1 MSRGYTCQCCVCMR
15 GVPSLSEKDVLE
27 GDGDSICGVNRLLG
41 VKSLLFQMGW
51 FMSVHVNGF
60 IHLLGKKCHLED
72 SGTSVIE
79 DQRRTKLWD
88 DFAYRASFWEGE
100 PSLTYAR
107 GAVLE
112 GSFCKVGNHFGDANT
127 MLFSHLIDS
136 VCL

>member
-1 MSRGYTCQCCVCMR
+1 MR

-27 GDGDSICGVNRLLG
+27 GDGDSVCGVSGLLG
-41 VKSLLFQMGW
+41 VESLLFQMGW
-51 FMSVHVNGF
+51 FMSVHVYGF

-88 DFAYRASFWEGE
+88 RFAYRASFWGGE
-100 PSLTYAR
+100 PSLTYTR

-112 GSFCKVGNHFGDANT
+112 GSLCKVGNHCGGANT

-136 VCL
+136 VCVCESIWCSLH